1 MSSHARSNYFLTKQQ
16 TTKMENANFNRFK
29 NMGSNFPMQTIK
41 ILFLTIVVVVLF
53 VLVNPFSWNDAG
65 NRTVVERTNG
75 EQIVQFAPGIF
86 YAGFFAKEKEWP
98 NQISVTYTEET
109 PELALEDNGIEVGH
123 IMIRFSDATTAN
135 VKGITQFILPGGED
149 EMILIHNT
157 HRSPQSLVVK
167 RLAPYTKECL
177 QSSAQLMSSE
187 KHYGGGR
194 AQMAQDFMDQLK
206 DGVYLL
212 RTEETL
218 VFDSL
223 EMEKKRAYQTEIQFD
238 TKTGAPKR
246 KLSSI
251 KEYGIT
257 VADAAITDV
266 DYEDKVDEK
275 LVKIIDAVTKSSISK
290 QELMTAQQQTLTAK
304 AKGEQALVEIEYQQ
318 KQEQTKQVVE
328 AETKVKVAEQD
339 KLQQKIAYEGAILE
353 GKKIKELADAQA
365 YARSKIM
372 KADGAL
378 EMKLKAQ
385 IEVQKVWAE
394 AFGKY
399 TGAIVPQFQT
409 GGSPATNG
417 ALNFMDIMTA
427 KTAKDFALDLRNQSN

>member
-1 MSSHARSNYFLTKQQ
+1 MNPSLK
-16 TTKMENANFNRFK
+16 
-29 NMGSNFPMQTIK
+29 PK
-41 ILFLTIVVVVLF
+41 IILAVVLIFTMVLFLVI
-53 VLVNPFSWNDAG
+53 NPFSWNDAG
-65 NRTVVERTNG
+65 NRTVVERTTG

-98 NQISVTYTEET
+98 NQISVTYQEEN
-109 PELALEDNGIEVGH
+109 PKLDIEDNGIEVGK
-123 IMIRFSDATTAN
+123 IMIRFSDATTAD
-135 VKGITQFILPGGED
+135 VKGITQFILPSDEK

-157 HRSPQSLVVK
+157 HRTPQSLVVK

-206 DGVYLL
+206 EGVYLL
-212 RTEETL
+212 KTEENV

-223 EMEKKRAYQTEIQFD
+223 EQEKKRIYQTEIQYD
-238 TKTGAPKR
+238 KKDGAPKR

-266 DYEDKVDEK
+266 DYEDKVDQK
-275 LVKIIDAVTKSSISK
+275 LTKIIDAVTKSSISK

-318 KQEQTKQVVE
+318 KQDQIKQVVE

-339 KLQQKIAYEGAILE
+339 KQQQKIAYEGAILE
-353 GKKIKELADAQA
+353 SKKIKELADAQA
-365 YARSKIM
+365 YARAKIM
-372 KADGAL
+372 QADGAL

-385 IEVQKVWAE
+385 VEVQKVWAD
-394 AFGKY
+394 AFSKY
-399 TGAIVPQFQT
+399 TGAIVPQIQT
-409 GGSPATNG
+409 GGTGTTNG
-417 ALNFMDIMTA
+417 ALNFMDLMTA
-427 KTAKDFALDLRNQSN
+427 KTAKDFALDLKNKN

>member
-1 MSSHARSNYFLTKQQ
+1 
-16 TTKMENANFNRFK
+16 MEDNQSFFNSVNRKRIFT
-29 NMGSNFPMQTIK
+29 GVTVI
-41 ILFLTIVVVVLF
+41 ILF
-53 VLVNPFSWNDAG
+53 VLFLIVNPFSWNDAG

-98 NQISVTYTEET
+98 NQISVTYQTDA
-109 PELALEDNGIEVGH
+109 PELTLQDNGIEVGK
-123 IMIRFSDATTAN
+123 IMIRFSDATTAD
-135 VKGITQFILPGGED
+135 VKGITQFILPSDEK

-157 HRSPQSLVVK
+157 HRTPQSLVIK

-206 DGVYLL
+206 EGVYLL
-212 RTEETL
+212 KTEENI
-218 VFDSL
+218 VYDSL
-223 EMEKKRAYQTEIQFD
+223 EQEKKRIYQTEIQYD
-238 TKTGAPKR
+238 KKTAAPKR

-266 DYEDKVDEK
+266 DYEDKVDQK
-275 LVKIIDAVTKSSISK
+275 LTKIIDAATKSAISK

-318 KQEQTKQVVE
+318 KQEQTRQVVE

-339 KLQQKIAYEGAILE
+339 RLQQKIAYEGSILE
-353 GKKIKELADAQA
+353 AKKIKELADAQA
-365 YARSKIM
+365 YARMKIM

-378 EMKLKAQ
+378 EMKLNAQ
-385 IEVQKVWAE
+385 IEVQKVWAD
-394 AFGKY
+394 AFSKY
-399 TGAIVPQFQT
+399 QGAIVPQIQT
-409 GGSPATNG
+409 GGNGASNG

-427 KTAKDFALDLRNQSN
+427 KTARDFALDMRPTQTP

>member
-1 MSSHARSNYFLTKQQ
+1 MNLNLKRLVPAVGAIIVLIVFL
-16 TTKMENANFNRFK
+16 M
-29 NMGSNFPMQTIK
+29 
-41 ILFLTIVVVVLF
+41 
-53 VLVNPFSWNDAG
+53 VNPFSWNDAG
-65 NRTVVERTNG
+65 NRTVVERTDG

-86 YAGFFAKEKEWP
+86 YAGFFAKEREWP
-98 NQISVTYTEET
+98 NQISVTYQQDKVGTLE
-109 PELALEDNGIEVGH
+109 LEDNGIEIATV
-123 IMIRFSDATTAN
+123 MIRFSDATTAN
-135 VKGITQFILPGGED
+135 VKGITQYILPND
-149 EMILIHNT
+149 EKEMVLIHNT
-157 HRSPQSLVVK
+157 HRTPVSLVSK

-194 AQMAQDFMDQLK
+194 AQMAQDFLDQLK

-212 RTEETL
+212 STEE
-218 VFDSL
+218 VFIYDSL
-223 EMEKKRAYQTEIQFD
+223 ENDKKRIYRTEKQMLN
-238 TKTGAPKR
+238 GAPKH
-246 KLSSI
+246 KTSSI

-266 DYEDKVDEK
+266 DYETQVDKK
-275 LVKIIDAVTKSSISK
+275 LAKIIDAATKSAISK

-339 KLQQKIAYEGAILE
+339 KIQQKIAYEGSILE
-353 GKKIKELADAQA
+353 AKKIKELADAEA
-365 YARSKIM
+365 YKKKAVM
-372 KADGAL
+372 VADGAL

-385 IEVQKVWAE
+385 VEVQKAWAE
-394 AFGKY
+394 AFSKY
-399 TGAIVPQFQT
+399 TGDIVPQFQT
-409 GGSPATNG
+409 GGGVTQNG

-427 KTAKDFALDLRNQSN
+427 KTAKDFAVDIKTNK

>member
-1 MSSHARSNYFLTKQQ
+1 MSSINPNNPSITRK
-16 TTKMENANFNRFK
+16 
-29 NMGSNFPMQTIK
+29 TIAIGVMSVLGL
-41 ILFLTIVVVVLF
+41 ILFLI
-53 VLVNPFSWNDAG
+53 VNPFSWNDAG
-65 NRTVVERTNG
+65 NRTVVERTTG

-98 NQISVTYTEET
+98 NQISVTYQEAVPKLEI
-109 PELALEDNGIEVGH
+109 EDNGIEVGQ
-123 IMIRFSDATTAN
+123 IMIRFSDATTAD
-135 VKGITQFILPGGED
+135 VRGITQFILPSDEK

-157 HRSPQSLVVK
+157 HRTPQSLVVK

-194 AQMAQDFMDQLK
+194 AQMAQDFLDQLK
-206 DGVYLL
+206 EGVYLL
-212 RTEETL
+212 VTEEN
-218 VFDSL
+218 VVYDSL
-223 EMEKKRAYQTEIQFD
+223 EMEKKRVYQTEIQFD
-238 TKTGAPKR
+238 KKTSTPKR

-266 DYEDKVDEK
+266 DYENKVDEK

-328 AETKVKVAEQD
+328 AQTKVKVAEQD
-339 KLQQKIAYEGAILE
+339 KLQQKIAYEGSILE
-353 GKKIKELADAQA
+353 AKKIKELADANA
-365 YARSKIM
+365 YARQRIM
-372 KADGAL
+372 QADGAL

-385 IEVQKVWAE
+385 VEVQKVWAE
-394 AFGKY
+394 AFSKY
-399 TGAIVPQFQT
+399 TGAVVPQIQT
-409 GGSPATNG
+409 GGGATSNG

-427 KTAKDFALDLRNQSN
+427 KTAKDFALDLKNKN

>member
-1 MSSHARSNYFLTKQQ
+1 
-16 TTKMENANFNRFK
+16 MEQNVNFNRFK
-29 NMGSNFPMQTIK
+29 NMGTGFPIQTIK
-41 ILFLTIVVVVLF
+41 ILLLTIVIVVF
-53 VLVNPFSWNDAG
+53 FILVNPFSWNDAG

-86 YAGFFAKEKEWP
+86 YAGFFAKQKEWP

-149 EMILIHNT
+149 EMVLIHNT

-212 RTEETL
+212 KTEETMM
-218 VFDSL
+218 FDSL
-223 EMEKKRAYQTEIQFD
+223 EMEKKRVYQTEIQYD
-238 TKTGAPKR
+238 KKTSQPKR

-353 GKKIKELADAQA
+353 AKKIKELADAQA